1 MVNGPLRKDIK
12 SYETPCMIMV
22 GLSGTLTDLE
32 NALDMAYQDVLN
44 DTDLTWGGSNVLL

>member
-1 MVNGPLRKDIK
+1 
-12 SYETPCMIMV
+12 MIMV

-44 DTDLTWGGSNVLL
+44 DTDLTWGGSNVLLWPGVT